1 MGYGNPGN
9 PGDGGEGAM
18 DDLYG
23 EGGEMPKGE
32 KESVDEKSAMMA
44 KTLVPLKV
52 LQKDDNDKVE
62 VGDERVVK
70 VVAIHGDEAE
80 VVYATGEG
88 KEEEM
93 EGKEHEP
100 GMHDE
105 ESGPAELDRM
115 DQEEEKSMKNY

>member
-1 MGYGNPGN
+1 MAMGYGNPGN

-52 LQKDDNDKVE
+52 LQKDDQDKVE

-88 KEEEM
+88 EEHPEP
-93 EGKEHEP
+93 HPP
-100 GMHDE
+100 GMPDE